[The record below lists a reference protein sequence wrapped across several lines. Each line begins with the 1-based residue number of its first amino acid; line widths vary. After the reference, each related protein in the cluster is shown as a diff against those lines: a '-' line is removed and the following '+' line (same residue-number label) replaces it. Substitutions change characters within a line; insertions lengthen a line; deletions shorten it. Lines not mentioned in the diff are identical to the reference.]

1 MAEKIP
7 ARMAQSLAAGAT
19 SILALVPEVL
29 AGVFAIAEAAV
40 AVAGRFVTAVSFA
53 LDVAKDKAQ
62 RATEWLRDAFS
73 E

>member
-1 MAEKIP
+1 MLILKDVFFLISLSMRSEPDSTPVRTAAKP
-7 ARMAQSLAAGAT
+7 A
-19 SILALVPEVL
+19 
-29 AGVFAIAEAAV
+29 FAIAEAAV